1 MRSLDWSRGYGV
13 TPPEVID
20 AALRPGAVVGEY
32 QITHLLGEGGMGV
45 VYAGTHPEI
54 GKQVAIKVLAP
65 HAAQFPDL
73 IRRFKEE
80 ARAVNK
86 IRHPNIIDIFA
97 FNQLPDGRHYFVMEY
112 LEGESLTARLERGP
126 MDFAEMRRLLGQ
138 ICSALEAAHEAG
150 VVHRDLKPDNIWV
163 ATQPKS
169 ESRIKLLDFGI
180 AKLNDLTNVKA
191 TQAGVPMG
199 TPHYM
204 PPEQGMGRAVDH
216 RADIYALGVILYQI
230 FAGALP
236 FDGLTAHEIVLK
248 HVTETPAPP
257 SSHRPIVLGAMER
270 IILDCLEKEPDRR
283 PATVHELSERI
294 DAAFA
299 AETGARARARG
310 ATMIPRLPTMAAPAT
325 PAVPAPVRPE
335 SLPASSRVPGSFSTQ
350 PTSATTLRG
359 SVGERVTSDGDPSA
373 TEITAALGRGWRLP
387 AGIAVAAAVAVAVG
401 FGVRGRYTSEAP
413 ASTTAP
419 VSAPTTLPTVAP
431 ASAAVPSAPAVV
443 PTPIPSPPPPEK
455 PVVAPALG
463 AAPPAP
469 PKVTAV
475 AAATE
480 TSKTVHSRKH
490 EHQRPLASAK
500 TAPLPDH
507 PATPTPAAAAAPTP
521 AAAPKAAAKPNC
533 NPNYYFDAQGDK
545 HFKPECF

>member
-1 MRSLDWSRGYGV
+1 MCRV
-13 TPPEVID
+13 TPPELAD
-20 AALRPGAVVGEY
+20 AALQPGSIVGEY

-54 GKQVAIKVLAP
+54 GKRVAIKVLAP
-65 HAAQFPDL
+65 HAAQYPDL

-112 LEGESLTARLERGP
+112 LDGESLTARLERGS
-126 MDFAEMRRLLGQ
+126 MGFAEMRRLLGQ

-150 VVHRDLKPDNIWV
+150 IVHRDLKPDNIWV
-163 ATQPKS
+163 ATQHRS

-180 AKLNDLTNVKA
+180 AKLNDLTNAKA

-236 FDGLTAHEIVLK
+236 FDGVTAHEVVLK
-248 HVTETPAPP
+248 HVTEKPAPP
-257 SSHRPIVLGAMER
+257 SSHRPIAPAAMER

-283 PATVHELSERI
+283 PTTVHALSERL

-299 AETGARARARG
+299 AETGARAG
-310 ATMIPRLPTMAAPAT
+310 SNSATVIPRLPTMAAPPT
-325 PAVPAPVRPE
+325 PAPPAPARPE
-335 SLPASSRVPGSFSTQ
+335 SLPRSNRLPGAVPTQ
-350 PTSATTLRG
+350 TPSATTLRG
-359 SVGERVTSDGDPSA
+359 LVGQRVTSDDDPNA
-373 TEITAALGRGWRLP
+373 TEMAAAGGRAWRLP
-387 AGIAVAAAVAVAVG
+387 AGIAVAAAVAIAIG
-401 FGVRGRYTSEAP
+401 FGVRGRQTSEAP

-419 VSAPTTLPTVAP
+419 ASAAATAPAAAPAPAGAAPPTAAAASPTPAPPPPPPDRPTVAP
-431 ASAAVPSAPAVV
+431 APLEA
-443 PTPIPSPPPPEK
+443 PPPPAK
-455 PVVAPALG
+455 AP
-463 AAPPAP
+463 
-469 PKVTAV
+469 AV
-475 AAATE
+475 AAAAE
-480 TSKTVHSRKH
+480 TSKSAHARKH

-500 TAPLPDH
+500 IAPLEH
-507 PATPTPAAAAAPTP
+507 PAALGPAAAPSP
-521 AAAPKAAAKPNC
+521 AAAPKPAAKPNC
-533 NPNYYFDAQGDK
+533 TPNFYFDAQGDK